1 MKLTPKVI
9 LEGTRL
15 TGKTELALA
24 LNRHPRFVGPRKY
37 EYPSPLVSGEWCGF
51 SNVPWGRGLLSYL
64 PEQEGRALE
73 TYRTWAR
80 LFELLPFYTW
90 IVDRFHLSTASFQI
104 GAGRPAPDFGWLEA
118 RLRPLGFRVV
128 LCARRPETFAAA
140 RARRLEVSGNPAQ
153 YDDLAPFLAEQER
166 FRALA
171 AASTL
176 PVLELDVSDDDPA
189 AAAERVVD
197 WLAST
202 GGLTWP
208 WGLPAGEAIAEA

>member
-15 TGKTELALA
+15 TGKTELALR

-37 EYPSPLVSGEWCGF
+37 DYPSPLVSGEWCGF
-51 SNVPWGRGLLSYL
+51 SNRPWGRGLLSFA
-64 PEQEGRALE
+64 PEEEERALE

-90 IVDRFHLSTASFQI
+90 IVDRFHLSTVSACLA
-104 GAGRPAPDFGWLEA
+104 AGRRPPDLGWLEE
-118 RLRPLGFRVV
+118 RLRPLGFRLV
-128 LCARRPETFAAA
+128 LCTRQPESFAAA
-140 RARRLEVSGNPAQ
+140 RARRLPVSGNPGQ

-166 FRALA
+166 LRALA
-171 AASTL
+171 AASRL
-176 PVLELDVSDDDPA
+176 PFLELDVTDGDPD

-197 WLAST
+197 WLAAT
-202 GGLTWP
+202 GGLAWP
-208 WGLPAGEAIAEA
+208 WGLPDGEAIPES

>member
-73 TYRTWAR
+73 TYRTWTR